1 MGRHSH
7 PCILKVQEVFVGN
20 DKIHLVSSSLK
31 ASHTPLSDL
40 SFLPSESQVKTIV
53 EKLVQMCHALHSK
66 NHTVANLHPNNI
78 FIDEDYPED
87 VLVTDVGFAYMTGMD
102 PETTLQTEFS
112 APEVRG
118 KSGLDMEKAVNEFP
132 QNCDLYSI
140 GAIAKYLL
148 FGATHYSSEDCE
160 GQVSLEMQE
169 FMQRVESENPFE
181 RASADVVLRLPLFDS
196 KTVEDP
202 AFAEQRNAQRSAV
215 SARMKAMGQAS
226 IME

>member
-1 MGRHSH
+1 M
-7 PCILKVQEVFVGN
+7 
-20 DKIHLVSSSLK
+20 
-31 ASHTPLSDL
+31 
-40 SFLPSESQVKTIV
+40 
-53 EKLVQMCHALHSK
+53 QMCHALHSK
-66 NHTVANLHPNNI
+66 NHTIANLHPNNI

-87 VLVTDVGFAYMTGMD
+87 VLVTDVGFSYMTGMD
-102 PETTLQTEFS
+102 PETTLQTQFS